1 MAKTVKLAD
10 IAERV
15 GVSTVT
21 VSKALSGQKGVSEEV
36 REKIRSIAEELGY
49 QQPSAARKSQ
59 NQKSY
64 NIGILISFERFLD
77 KYESFYW
84 QMYQSVATT
93 EAGWDI
99 AKMGNFTCFT
109 MLEVIGMA
117 EEENGRMPKLVQE
130 RKVDGIIVIGKM
142 MDDYLQHLNTEA
154 GIPVIYLDYYNGR
167 EASDSVISNSYYG
180 TYELTYYLYRMGHRK
195 IAYVGTL
202 LATESITDRYFGY
215 QKALLELGLEQ
226 KKEWV
231 LEDRHIDTGKID
243 TMNMLQLP
251 KDMPT
256 AFVCNCD
263 LTASFLI
270 KKLRENGYRV
280 PEDISVVGFD
290 NYLYPGLSDIRIT
303 TYEVDMGE
311 MARRAIHNMIKKI
324 TSDNFKGGVTVVE
337 GRLVLKDSVSH
348 V

>member
-1 MAKTVKLAD
+1 MAKAVKLAD

-36 REKIRSIAEELGY
+36 REKIRSIAEDLGY
-49 QQPSAARKSQ
+49 QQPSAVRKSQ
-59 NQKSY
+59 NHKNF
-64 NIGILISFERFLD
+64 NIGILISERFLV

-84 QMYQSVATT
+84 QMYQAVATRAT
-93 EAGWDI
+93 AEE
-99 AKMGNFTCFT
+99 CFT
-109 MLEVIGMA
+109 MLEVIGKA
-117 EEENGRMPKLVQE
+117 EEESSRMPKLVQE

-142 MDDYLQHLNTEA
+142 MDAYLQHLNTEA

-231 LEDRHIDTGKID
+231 LDDRHIETGEID
-243 TMNMLQLP
+243 TVNMLQIP
-251 KDMPT
+251 NDMPT

-270 KKLRENGYRV
+270 RKLKDNGYRV

-290 NYLYPGLSDIRIT
+290 NYLYPGLSDIQIT
-303 TYEVDMGE
+303 TYEVDLEE
-311 MARRAIHNMIKKI
+311 MAKKTVHNMISKI
-324 TSDNFKGGVTVVE
+324 SNDNYKPGIHIVE
-337 GRLVLKDSVSH
+337 GHMVLKESVAQIPSGKA
-348 V
+348 

>member
-1 MAKTVKLAD
+1 MAKAVKLAD

-36 REKIRSIAEELGY
+36 REKIRSIAEDLGY
-49 QQPSAARKSQ
+49 QQPSAVRKSQ
-59 NQKSY
+59 NHKNF
-64 NIGILISFERFLD
+64 NIGILISERFLV

-84 QMYQSVATT
+84 QMYQAVATRAT
-93 EAGWDI
+93 AEE
-99 AKMGNFTCFT
+99 CFT
-109 MLEVIGMA
+109 MMEVIGKA
-117 EEENGRMPKLVQE
+117 EEESSRMPKLVQE

-142 MDDYLQHLNTEA
+142 MDAYLQHLNTEA

-202 LATESITDRYFGY
+202 LAMESITDRYFGY

-226 KKEWV
+226 KKGWV
-231 LEDRHIDTGKID
+231 LDDRHIETGEID
-243 TMNMLQLP
+243 TVNMLQIP

-270 KKLRENGYRV
+270 KKLKDNGYRV

-290 NYLYPGLSDIRIT
+290 NYLYPGLSDIQIT
-303 TYEVDMGE
+303 TYEVDLKE
-311 MARRAIHNMIKKI
+311 MAKKAVYNMISKI
-324 TSDNFKGGVTVVE
+324 SNENYKPGIHIVE
-337 GRLVLKDSVSH
+337 GHMVLKESVAQIPSGKA
-348 V
+348 

>member
-1 MAKTVKLAD
+1 MAKAVKLSD

-49 QQPSAARKSQ
+49 QQPSVARKSQ
-59 NQKSY
+59 NRKSY
-64 NIGILISFERFLD
+64 NIGTLISEKFLV

-84 QMYQSVATT
+84 QMYQAVATRAT
-93 EAGWDI
+93 
-99 AKMGNFTCFT
+99 AKECFT
-109 MLEVIGMA
+109 MLEVIAKA
-117 EEENGRMPKLVQE
+117 EEESSKMPKLVQE
-130 RKVDGIIVIGKM
+130 NKVDGIIVIGKM
-142 MDDYLQHLNTEA
+142 MDAYLQHLNMEA

-231 LEDRHIDTGKID
+231 LDDRHIETGEID
-243 TMNMLQLP
+243 TVNMLQIP

-263 LTASFLI
+263 LTASLLI
-270 KKLRENGYRV
+270 KKLKDNGYRV

-290 NYLYPGLSDIRIT
+290 NYLYPGLSDIQIT

-311 MARRAIHNMIKKI
+311 MARRAIHNMISKI
-324 TSDNFKGGVTVVE
+324 SNENYKPGIHIVE
-337 GRLVLKDSVSH
+337 GHMVLKESVAKI
-348 V
+348 

>member
-1 MAKTVKLAD
+1 MAKAVKLSD

-36 REKIRSIAEELGY
+36 REKIRSIAEDLGY

-59 NQKSY
+59 NHKNF
-64 NIGILISFERFLD
+64 NIGILISERFLV

-84 QMYQSVATT
+84 QMYQAVATRAT
-93 EAGWDI
+93 AEE
-99 AKMGNFTCFT
+99 CFT
-109 MLEVIGMA
+109 MLEVIGKA
-117 EEENGRMPKLVQE
+117 EEESSRMPKLVQE

-142 MDDYLQHLNTEA
+142 MDAYLQHLNTEA

-202 LATESITDRYFGY
+202 LAMESITDRYFGY

-231 LEDRHIDTGKID
+231 LDDRHIETGEID
-243 TMNMLQLP
+243 TVNMLQIP

-270 KKLRENGYRV
+270 KKLKDNGYRV

-290 NYLYPGLSDIRIT
+290 NYLYPGLSDIQIT
-303 TYEVDMGE
+303 TYEVDLKE
-311 MARRAIHNMIKKI
+311 MAKKAVYNMISKI
-324 TSDNFKGGVTVVE
+324 SNENYKPGIHIVE
-337 GRLVLKDSVSH
+337 GHMVLKESVEQIPSGKA
-348 V
+348 

>member
-1 MAKTVKLAD
+1 MAKAVKLSD

-36 REKIRSIAEELGY
+36 REKIRSIAEDLGY
-49 QQPSAARKSQ
+49 QQPSAVRKSQ
-59 NQKSY
+59 NHKNF
-64 NIGILISFERFLD
+64 NIGILISERFLV

-84 QMYQSVATT
+84 QMYQAVATRAT
-93 EAGWDI
+93 AEE
-99 AKMGNFTCFT
+99 CFT
-109 MLEVIGMA
+109 MLEVIGKA
-117 EEENGRMPKLVQE
+117 EEESSRMPKLVQE

-142 MDDYLQHLNTEA
+142 MDAYLQHLNTEA

-202 LATESITDRYFGY
+202 LAMESITDRYFGY

-226 KKEWV
+226 KKGWV
-231 LEDRHIDTGKID
+231 LDDRHIETGEID
-243 TMNMLQLP
+243 TVNMLQIP

-270 KKLRENGYRV
+270 KKLKDNGYRV

-290 NYLYPGLSDIRIT
+290 NYLYPGLSDIQIT
-303 TYEVDMGE
+303 TYEVDLKE
-311 MARRAIHNMIKKI
+311 MAKKAVYNMISKI
-324 TSDNFKGGVTVVE
+324 SNENYKPGIHIVE
-337 GRLVLKDSVSH
+337 GHMVLKESVAQIPSGKA
-348 V
+348 

>member
-1 MAKTVKLAD
+1 MAKAVKLAD
-10 IAERV
+10 IAEMV

-49 QQPSAARKSQ
+49 QQPSVARKTQ
-59 NQKSY
+59 NRKSF
-64 NIGILISFERFLD
+64 NIGILISERFLV

-84 QMYQSVATT
+84 QMYQAVATRAT
-93 EAGWDI
+93 
-99 AKMGNFTCFT
+99 AKECFT
-109 MLEVIGMA
+109 MLEVIGKA
-117 EEENGRMPKLVQE
+117 EEENSKMPKLVQE

-142 MDDYLQHLNTEA
+142 MDAYLQHLNTEA

-231 LEDRHIDTGKID
+231 LDDRHIETGEID
-243 TMNMLQLP
+243 TVNMLQIP

-270 KKLRENGYRV
+270 KKLKENGYRV

-290 NYLYPGLSDIRIT
+290 NYLYPGLSDIQIT
-303 TYEVDMGE
+303 TYEVDLGE
-311 MARRAIHNMIKKI
+311 MAKKTVHNMISKI
-324 TSDNFKGGVTVVE
+324 SNENYKPGIHIVE
-337 GRLVLKDSVSH
+337 GHIVLKESVAKI
-348 V
+348 

>member
-1 MAKTVKLAD
+1 MAKAVKLAD

-36 REKIRSIAEELGY
+36 REKIRSIAEDLGY
-49 QQPSAARKSQ
+49 QQPSAVRKSQ
-59 NQKSY
+59 NHKNF
-64 NIGILISFERFLD
+64 NIGILISERFLV

-84 QMYQSVATT
+84 QMYQAVATRAT
-93 EAGWDI
+93 AEE
-99 AKMGNFTCFT
+99 CFT
-109 MLEVIGMA
+109 MLEVIGKA
-117 EEENGRMPKLVQE
+117 EEESSRMPKLVQE

-142 MDDYLQHLNTEA
+142 MDAYLQHLNTEA

-202 LATESITDRYFGY
+202 LAMESITDRYFGY

-226 KKEWV
+226 KKGWV
-231 LEDRHIDTGKID
+231 LDDRHIETGEID
-243 TMNMLQLP
+243 TVNMLQIP

-290 NYLYPGLSDIRIT
+290 NYLYPGLSDIQIT
-303 TYEVDMGE
+303 TYEVDLKE
-311 MARRAIHNMIKKI
+311 MAKKAVYNMISKI
-324 TSDNFKGGVTVVE
+324 SNENYKPGIHIVE
-337 GRLVLKDSVSH
+337 GHMVLKESVAQIPSGKA
-348 V
+348 

>member
-1 MAKTVKLAD
+1 MAKAVKLSD

-49 QQPSAARKSQ
+49 RQPSAARKSQ
-59 NQKSY
+59 NHKNF
-64 NIGILISFERFLD
+64 NIGILISERFLV

-84 QMYQSVATT
+84 QMYQAVATRAT
-93 EAGWDI
+93 AEE
-99 AKMGNFTCFT
+99 CFT
-109 MLEVIGMA
+109 MLEVIGKA

-142 MDDYLQHLNTEA
+142 MDAYLQHLNTEA

-226 KKEWV
+226 KKGWV
-231 LEDRHIDTGKID
+231 LDDRHIETGEID
-243 TMNMLQLP
+243 TVNMLQIP

-263 LTASFLI
+263 QTASFLI
-270 KKLRENGYRV
+270 KKLKDNGYRV

-290 NYLYPGLSDIRIT
+290 NYLYPGLSDIQIT
-303 TYEVDMGE
+303 TYEVDLEE
-311 MARRAIHNMIKKI
+311 MARRAIHNMISKI
-324 TSDNFKGGVTVVE
+324 SNENYKPGIHIVE
-337 GRLVLKDSVSH
+337 GHMVLKESVAQIPSGKA
-348 V
+348 

>member
-1 MAKTVKLAD
+1 MAKAVKLAD

-36 REKIRSIAEELGY
+36 REKIHSIAEELGY

-64 NIGILISFERFLD
+64 NIGILISERFLD

-84 QMYQSVATT
+84 QMYQSVATRAT
-93 EAGWDI
+93 
-99 AKMGNFTCFT
+99 AKECFT
-109 MLEVIGMA
+109 MLEVIGIA
-117 EEENGRMPKLVQE
+117 EEENGRLPKLVQE

-142 MDDYLQHLNTEA
+142 MDDYLQHLNT
-154 GIPVIYLDYYNGR
+154 

-231 LEDRHIDTGKID
+231 LDDRHIETGKID
-243 TMNMLQLP
+243 TVNMLQLP

-263 LTASFLI
+263 LTASLLI
-270 KKLRENGYRV
+270 KKLKENGYRV

>member
-1 MAKTVKLAD
+1 MAKAVKLAD
-10 IAERV
+10 IAEMV

-36 REKIRSIAEELGY
+36 RGKIRSIAEELGY
-49 QQPSAARKSQ
+49 QQPSVARKSQ
-59 NQKSY
+59 NRKSL
-64 NIGILISFERFLD
+64 NIGILISERFLV

-84 QMYQSVATT
+84 QMYQSVATRAT
-93 EAGWDI
+93 
-99 AKMGNFTCFT
+99 AKECFT
-109 MLEVIGMA
+109 MLEVIGKA
-117 EEENGRMPKLVQE
+117 EEENRKIPKLVQE

-142 MDDYLQHLNTEA
+142 MDAYLQQLNTEA

-202 LATESITDRYFGY
+202 RATESITDRYFGY

-231 LEDRHIDTGKID
+231 LDDRHIETGEID
-243 TMNMLQLP
+243 TVNMLQIP
-251 KDMPT
+251 NDMPT

-270 KKLRENGYRV
+270 RKLKDNGYRV

-290 NYLYPGLSDIRIT
+290 NYLYPGLSDIQIT
-303 TYEVDMGE
+303 TYEVDLEE
-311 MARRAIHNMIKKI
+311 MAKKTVHNMISKI
-324 TSDNFKGGVTVVE
+324 SNDNYKPGIHIVE
-337 GRLVLKDSVSH
+337 GHLVLKESVAKI
-348 V
+348 

>member
-1 MAKTVKLAD
+1 MAKAVKLSD

-49 QQPSAARKSQ
+49 QQPSVARKSQ
-59 NQKSY
+59 NRKSY
-64 NIGILISFERFLD
+64 NIGILISERFLV

-84 QMYQSVATT
+84 QMYQAVATRAT
-93 EAGWDI
+93 
-99 AKMGNFTCFT
+99 AKECFT
-109 MLEVIGMA
+109 MLEVIGAA
-117 EEENGRMPKLVQE
+117 EEENSKMPKLVQE

-142 MDDYLQHLNTEA
+142 MDAYLQHLNMEA

-231 LEDRHIDTGKID
+231 LDDRHIETGEID
-243 TMNMLQLP
+243 TVNMLQIP

-270 KKLRENGYRV
+270 KKLKDNGYRV

-290 NYLYPGLSDIRIT
+290 NYLYPGLSDIQIT
-303 TYEVDMGE
+303 TYEVDLGE
-311 MARRAIHNMIKKI
+311 MAKKTVYNMINKI
-324 TSDNFKGGVTVVE
+324 SNENYKPGVHIVE
-337 GRLVLKDSVSH
+337 GHLVLKESVAKI
-348 V
+348 

>member
-1 MAKTVKLAD
+1 MAKAVKLSD

-36 REKIRSIAEELGY
+36 REKIRSIAEDLGY

-59 NQKSY
+59 NHKNF
-64 NIGILISFERFLD
+64 NIGILISERFLV

-84 QMYQSVATT
+84 QMYQAVATRAT
-93 EAGWDI
+93 AEE
-99 AKMGNFTCFT
+99 CFT
-109 MLEVIGMA
+109 MLEVIGKA
-117 EEENGRMPKLVQE
+117 EEESSRMPKLVQE

-142 MDDYLQHLNTEA
+142 MDAYLQHLNTEA

-202 LATESITDRYFGY
+202 LAMESITDRYFGY

-226 KKEWV
+226 KKGWV
-231 LEDRHIDTGKID
+231 LDDRHIETGEID
-243 TMNMLQLP
+243 TVNMLQIP

-270 KKLRENGYRV
+270 KKLKDNGYRV

-290 NYLYPGLSDIRIT
+290 NYLYPGLSDIQIT
-303 TYEVDMGE
+303 TYEVDLEE
-311 MARRAIHNMIKKI
+311 MARRAIHNMISKI
-324 TSDNFKGGVTVVE
+324 SNENYKPGIHIVE
-337 GRLVLKDSVSH
+337 GHMVLKESVAQIPSGKA
-348 V
+348 

>member
-1 MAKTVKLAD
+1 MAKAVKLSD

-59 NQKSY
+59 NHKNF
-64 NIGILISFERFLD
+64 NIGILISERFLV

-84 QMYQSVATT
+84 QMYQAVATRAT
-93 EAGWDI
+93 AEE
-99 AKMGNFTCFT
+99 CFT
-109 MLEVIGMA
+109 MLEVIGKA
-117 EEENGRMPKLVQE
+117 EEESSKMPKLVQE

-142 MDDYLQHLNTEA
+142 MDAYLQHLNTEA

-202 LATESITDRYFGY
+202 LAMESITDRYFGY

-226 KKEWV
+226 KKGWV
-231 LEDRHIDTGKID
+231 LDDRHIETGEID
-243 TMNMLQLP
+243 TVNMLQIP

-270 KKLRENGYRV
+270 KKLKDNGYRV

-290 NYLYPGLSDIRIT
+290 NYLYPGLSDIQIT
-303 TYEVDMGE
+303 TYEVDLKE
-311 MARRAIHNMIKKI
+311 MAKKAVYNMISKI
-324 TSDNFKGGVTVVE
+324 SNENYKPGIHIVE
-337 GRLVLKDSVSH
+337 GHMVLKESVEQIPSGKA
-348 V
+348 

>member
-1 MAKTVKLAD
+1 MAKAVKLSD

-59 NQKSY
+59 NHKNF
-64 NIGILISFERFLD
+64 NIGILISERFLV

-84 QMYQSVATT
+84 QMYQAVATRAT
-93 EAGWDI
+93 AEE
-99 AKMGNFTCFT
+99 CFT
-109 MLEVIGMA
+109 MLEVIGKA
-117 EEENGRMPKLVQE
+117 EEESSRMPKLVQE

-142 MDDYLQHLNTEA
+142 MDAYLQHLNTEA

-180 TYELTYYLYRMGHRK
+180 TYELTYYLYHMGHCK

-202 LATESITDRYFGY
+202 LAMESITDRYFGY

-231 LEDRHIDTGKID
+231 LDDRHIETGEID
-243 TMNMLQLP
+243 TVNMLQIP

-270 KKLRENGYRV
+270 KKLKDNGYRV

-290 NYLYPGLSDIRIT
+290 NYLYPGLSDIQIT
-303 TYEVDMGE
+303 TYEVDLKE
-311 MARRAIHNMIKKI
+311 MAKKAVYNMISKI
-324 TSDNFKGGVTVVE
+324 SNENYKPGIHIVE
-337 GRLVLKDSVSH
+337 GHMVLKESVAQIPSGKA
-348 V
+348 

>member
-1 MAKTVKLAD
+1 MAKAVKLSD

-36 REKIRSIAEELGY
+36 RKKIRSIAEELGY

-59 NQKSY
+59 NHRNF
-64 NIGILISFERFLD
+64 NIGILISERFLV

-84 QMYQSVATT
+84 QMYQAVATRAT
-93 EAGWDI
+93 AEE
-99 AKMGNFTCFT
+99 CFT
-109 MLEVIGMA
+109 MLEVIGKA

-142 MDDYLQHLNTEA
+142 MDAYLQHLNTEA

-231 LEDRHIDTGKID
+231 LDDRHIETGEID
-243 TMNMLQLP
+243 TVNMLQIP

-270 KKLRENGYRV
+270 KKLKDNGYRV

-290 NYLYPGLSDIRIT
+290 NYLYPGLSDIQIT
-303 TYEVDMGE
+303 TYEVDLEE
-311 MARRAIHNMIKKI
+311 MARRAIHNMISKI
-324 TSDNFKGGVTVVE
+324 SNENYKPGIHIVE
-337 GRLVLKDSVSH
+337 GHMVLKESVVQIPSGKA
-348 V
+348 

>member
-1 MAKTVKLAD
+1 MAKAVKLSD

-59 NQKSY
+59 NHKNF
-64 NIGILISFERFLD
+64 NIGILISERFLV

-84 QMYQSVATT
+84 QMYQAVATRAT
-93 EAGWDI
+93 AEE
-99 AKMGNFTCFT
+99 CFT
-109 MLEVIGMA
+109 MLEVIGKA
-117 EEENGRMPKLVQE
+117 EEESSRMPKLVQE

-142 MDDYLQHLNTEA
+142 MDAYLQHLNTEA

-180 TYELTYYLYRMGHRK
+180 TYELTYYLYHMGHCK

-202 LATESITDRYFGY
+202 LAMESITDRYFGY

-231 LEDRHIDTGKID
+231 LDDRHIETGEID
-243 TMNMLQLP
+243 TVNMLQIP

-270 KKLRENGYRV
+270 KKLKDNGYRV

-290 NYLYPGLSDIRIT
+290 NYLYPGLSDIQIT
-303 TYEVDMGE
+303 TYEVDLKE
-311 MARRAIHNMIKKI
+311 MAKKALYNMISKI
-324 TSDNFKGGVTVVE
+324 SNENYKPGIHIVE
-337 GRLVLKDSVSH
+337 GHMVLKESVAQIPSGKA
-348 V
+348 

>member
-1 MAKTVKLAD
+1 
-10 IAERV
+10 
-15 GVSTVT
+15 
-21 VSKALSGQKGVSEEV
+21 
-36 REKIRSIAEELGY
+36 
-49 QQPSAARKSQ
+49 
-59 NQKSY
+59 
-64 NIGILISFERFLD
+64 
-77 KYESFYW
+77 
-84 QMYQSVATT
+84 
-93 EAGWDI
+93 
-99 AKMGNFTCFT
+99 
-109 MLEVIGMA
+109 MLEVIGKA

-142 MDDYLQHLNTEA
+142 MDAYLQHLNTEA

-202 LATESITDRYFGY
+202 LAMESITDRYFGY

-231 LEDRHIDTGKID
+231 LDDRHIETGEID
-243 TMNMLQLP
+243 TVNMLQIP

-270 KKLRENGYRV
+270 KKLKDNGYRV

-290 NYLYPGLSDIRIT
+290 NYLYPGLSDIQIT
-303 TYEVDMGE
+303 TYEVDLEE
-311 MARRAIHNMIKKI
+311 MARRAIHNMISKI
-324 TSDNFKGGVTVVE
+324 SNENYKPGIHIVE
-337 GRLVLKDSVSH
+337 GHMVLKESVAQIPSGKA
-348 V
+348 

>member
-1 MAKTVKLAD
+1 MAKAVKLAD

-36 REKIRSIAEELGY
+36 REKIHSIAEELGY

-64 NIGILISFERFLD
+64 NIGILISERFLD

-84 QMYQSVATT
+84 QMYQSVATRAT
-93 EAGWDI
+93 
-99 AKMGNFTCFT
+99 AKECFT
-109 MLEVIGMA
+109 MLEVIGIA
-117 EEENGRMPKLVQE
+117 EEENGRLPKLVQE

-202 LATESITDRYFGY
+202 LAMESITDRYFGY

-226 KKEWV
+226 KKGWV
-231 LEDRHIDTGKID
+231 LDDRHIETGEID
-243 TMNMLQLP
+243 TVNMLQSP

-270 KKLRENGYRV
+270 KKLKDNGYRV

-290 NYLYPGLSDIRIT
+290 NYLYPGLSDIQIT
-303 TYEVDMGE
+303 TYEVDLKE
-311 MARRAIHNMIKKI
+311 MAKKAVYNMISKI
-324 TSDNFKGGVTVVE
+324 SNENYKPGIHIVE
-337 GRLVLKDSVSH
+337 GHMVLKESVAQIPSGKA
-348 V
+348 

>member
-1 MAKTVKLAD
+1 MAKAVKLAD

-59 NQKSY
+59 NHKNF
-64 NIGILISFERFLD
+64 NIGILISERFLV

-84 QMYQSVATT
+84 QMYQSVATRAT
-93 EAGWDI
+93 
-99 AKMGNFTCFT
+99 AKECFT
-109 MLEVIGMA
+109 MLEVIGKA
-117 EEENGRMPKLVQE
+117 EEENRKMPKLVQE

-142 MDDYLQHLNTEA
+142 MDAYLQQLNTEA

-231 LEDRHIDTGKID
+231 LDDRHIETGEID
-243 TMNMLQLP
+243 TVNMLQIP
-251 KDMPT
+251 NDMPT

-270 KKLRENGYRV
+270 RKLKDNGYRV

-290 NYLYPGLSDIRIT
+290 NYLYPGLSDIQIT
-303 TYEVDMGE
+303 TYEVDLEE
-311 MARRAIHNMIKKI
+311 MAKKTVHNMISKI
-324 TSDNFKGGVTVVE
+324 SNDNYKPGIHIVKGHM
-337 GRLVLKDSVSH
+337 VLKESVAQIPSGKA
-348 V
+348 

>member
-1 MAKTVKLAD
+1 M
-10 IAERV
+10 
-15 GVSTVT
+15 
-21 VSKALSGQKGVSEEV
+21 SKALSGQKGVSEEV

-59 NQKSY
+59 NHKNF
-64 NIGILISFERFLD
+64 NIGILISERFLV

-84 QMYQSVATT
+84 QMYQAVATRAT
-93 EAGWDI
+93 AEE
-99 AKMGNFTCFT
+99 CFT
-109 MLEVIGMA
+109 MLEVIGKA
-117 EEENGRMPKLVQE
+117 EEESSRMPKLVQE

-142 MDDYLQHLNTEA
+142 MDAYLQHMNTEA

-202 LATESITDRYFGY
+202 LAMESITDRYFGY

-226 KKEWV
+226 KKGWV
-231 LEDRHIDTGKID
+231 LDDRHIETGEID
-243 TMNMLQLP
+243 TVNMLQIP

-270 KKLRENGYRV
+270 KKLKDNGYRV

-290 NYLYPGLSDIRIT
+290 NYLYPGLSDIQIT
-303 TYEVDMGE
+303 TYEVDLKE
-311 MARRAIHNMIKKI
+311 MAKKAVYNMISKI
-324 TSDNFKGGVTVVE
+324 SNENYKPGIHIVE
-337 GRLVLKDSVSH
+337 GHMVLKESVAQIPSGKA
-348 V
+348 

>member
-1 MAKTVKLAD
+1 MAKAVKLAD

-36 REKIRSIAEELGY
+36 REKIRSIAEDLGY
-49 QQPSAARKSQ
+49 QQPSAVRKSQ
-59 NQKSY
+59 NHKNF
-64 NIGILISFERFLD
+64 NIGILISERFLV

-84 QMYQSVATT
+84 QMYQAVATRAT
-93 EAGWDI
+93 AEE
-99 AKMGNFTCFT
+99 CFT
-109 MLEVIGMA
+109 MLEVIGKA
-117 EEENGRMPKLVQE
+117 EEESSRMPKLVQE

-142 MDDYLQHLNTEA
+142 MDAYLQHLNTEA

-167 EASDSVISNSYYG
+167 EARDSVISNSYYG

-202 LATESITDRYFGY
+202 LAMESITDRYFGY

-226 KKEWV
+226 KKGWV
-231 LEDRHIDTGKID
+231 LDDRHIETGEID
-243 TMNMLQLP
+243 TVNMLQIP

-270 KKLRENGYRV
+270 KKLKDNGYRV

-290 NYLYPGLSDIRIT
+290 NYLYPGLSDIQIT
-303 TYEVDMGE
+303 TYEVDLKE
-311 MARRAIHNMIKKI
+311 MAKKAVYNMISKI
-324 TSDNFKGGVTVVE
+324 SNENYKPGIHIVE
-337 GRLVLKDSVSH
+337 GHMVLKESVAQIPSGKA
-348 V
+348 

>member
-1 MAKTVKLAD
+1 MAKAVKLAD

-36 REKIRSIAEELGY
+36 REKIRSIAEDLGY
-49 QQPSAARKSQ
+49 QQPSAVRKSQ
-59 NQKSY
+59 NHKNF
-64 NIGILISFERFLD
+64 NIGILISERFLV

-84 QMYQSVATT
+84 QMYQAVATRAT
-93 EAGWDI
+93 AEE
-99 AKMGNFTCFT
+99 CFT
-109 MLEVIGMA
+109 MLEVIGKA
-117 EEENGRMPKLVQE
+117 EEESSRMPKLVQE

-142 MDDYLQHLNTEA
+142 MDAYLQHLNTEA

-202 LATESITDRYFGY
+202 LAMESITDRYFGY

-226 KKEWV
+226 KKGWV
-231 LEDRHIDTGKID
+231 LDDRHIETGEID
-243 TMNMLQLP
+243 TVNMLQIP

-270 KKLRENGYRV
+270 KKLKDNGYRV

-290 NYLYPGLSDIRIT
+290 NYLYPGLSDIQIT
-303 TYEVDMGE
+303 TYEVDLKE
-311 MARRAIHNMIKKI
+311 MAKRRFTI
-324 TSDNFKGGVTVVE
+324 
-337 GRLVLKDSVSH
+337 
-348 V
+348 

>member
-1 MAKTVKLAD
+1 MAKAVKLAD

-36 REKIRSIAEELGY
+36 REKIRSIAEDLGY
-49 QQPSAARKSQ
+49 QQPSAVRKSQ
-59 NQKSY
+59 NHKNF
-64 NIGILISFERFLD
+64 NIGILISERFLV

-84 QMYQSVATT
+84 QMYQAVATRAT
-93 EAGWDI
+93 AEE
-99 AKMGNFTCFT
+99 CFT
-109 MLEVIGMA
+109 MLEVIGKA
-117 EEENGRMPKLVQE
+117 EEESSRMPKLVQE

-142 MDDYLQHLNTEA
+142 MDAYLQHLNTEA
-154 GIPVIYLDYYNGR
+154 GIPMIYLDYYNGR

-202 LATESITDRYFGY
+202 LAMESITDRYFGY

-226 KKEWV
+226 KKGWV
-231 LEDRHIDTGKID
+231 LDDRHIETGEID
-243 TMNMLQLP
+243 TVNMLQIP

-270 KKLRENGYRV
+270 KKLKDNGYRV

-290 NYLYPGLSDIRIT
+290 NYLYPGLSDIQIT
-303 TYEVDMGE
+303 TYEVDLKE
-311 MARRAIHNMIKKI
+311 MAKKAVYNMISKI
-324 TSDNFKGGVTVVE
+324 SNENYKPGIHIVE
-337 GRLVLKDSVSH
+337 GHMVLKESVAQIPSGKA
-348 V
+348 

>member
-64 NIGILISFERFLD
+64 NIGILISERFLD

-84 QMYQSVATT
+84 QMYQSVATRAT
-93 EAGWDI
+93 
-99 AKMGNFTCFT
+99 AKECFT

-117 EEENGRMPKLVQE
+117 EEENGRLPKLVQE

-154 GIPVIYLDYYNGR
+154 AIPVIYLDYYNGR

-202 LATESITDRYFGY
+202 LAMESITDRYFGY

-226 KKEWV
+226 KKGWV
-231 LEDRHIDTGKID
+231 LDDRHIETGEID
-243 TMNMLQLP
+243 TVNMLQIP

-270 KKLRENGYRV
+270 KKLKDNGYRV

-290 NYLYPGLSDIRIT
+290 NYLYPGLSDIQIT
-303 TYEVDMGE
+303 TYEVDLKE
-311 MARRAIHNMIKKI
+311 MAKKAVYNMISKI
-324 TSDNFKGGVTVVE
+324 SNENYKPGIHIVE
-337 GRLVLKDSVSH
+337 GHMVLKESVAQIPSGKA
-348 V
+348 

>member
-1 MAKTVKLAD
+1 MAKAVKLAD

-59 NQKSY
+59 NHKNF
-64 NIGILISFERFLD
+64 NIGILISERFLV

-84 QMYQSVATT
+84 QMYQAVATRAT
-93 EAGWDI
+93 AEE
-99 AKMGNFTCFT
+99 CFT
-109 MLEVIGMA
+109 MLEVIGKA
-117 EEENGRMPKLVQE
+117 EEESSRMPKLVQE

-142 MDDYLQHLNTEA
+142 MDAYLQHMNTEA

-202 LATESITDRYFGY
+202 LAMESITDRYFGY

-226 KKEWV
+226 KKGWV
-231 LEDRHIDTGKID
+231 LDDRHIETGEID
-243 TMNMLQLP
+243 TVNMLQIP

-256 AFVCNCD
+256 VFVCNCD

-270 KKLRENGYRV
+270 KKLKDNGYRV

-290 NYLYPGLSDIRIT
+290 NYLYPGLSDIQIT
-303 TYEVDMGE
+303 TYEVDLKE
-311 MARRAIHNMIKKI
+311 MAKKAVYNMISKI
-324 TSDNFKGGVTVVE
+324 SNENYKPGIHIVE
-337 GRLVLKDSVSH
+337 GHMVLKESVAQIPSGKA
-348 V
+348 

>member
-1 MAKTVKLAD
+1 MAKAVKLSD

-59 NQKSY
+59 NHKNF
-64 NIGILISFERFLD
+64 NIGILISERFLV

-84 QMYQSVATT
+84 QMYQAVATRAT
-93 EAGWDI
+93 AEE
-99 AKMGNFTCFT
+99 CFT
-109 MLEVIGMA
+109 MLEVIGKA
-117 EEENGRMPKLVQE
+117 EEESSRMPKLVQE

-142 MDDYLQHLNTEA
+142 MDAYLQHLNTEA

-202 LATESITDRYFGY
+202 LAMESITDRYFGY

-226 KKEWV
+226 KKGWV
-231 LEDRHIDTGKID
+231 LDDRHIETGEID
-243 TMNMLQLP
+243 TVNMLQIP

-270 KKLRENGYRV
+270 KKLKDNGYRV

-290 NYLYPGLSDIRIT
+290 NYLYPGLSDIQIT
-303 TYEVDMGE
+303 TYEVDLKE
-311 MARRAIHNMIKKI
+311 MAKKAVYNMISKI
-324 TSDNFKGGVTVVE
+324 SNENYKPGIHIVE
-337 GRLVLKDSVSH
+337 GHMVLKESVAQIPSGKA
-348 V
+348 

>member
-1 MAKTVKLAD
+1 MAKAVKLSD

-49 QQPSAARKSQ
+49 QQPSASRKSQ

-64 NIGILISFERFLD
+64 NIGILISERFLV

-84 QMYQSVATT
+84 QMYQAVATRAT
-93 EAGWDI
+93 TKE
-99 AKMGNFTCFT
+99 CFT
-109 MLEVIGMA
+109 MLEVIGAA
-117 EEENGRMPKLVQE
+117 EEENSKMPKLVQE

-142 MDDYLQHLNTEA
+142 MDAYLQHLNTEA

-215 QKALLELGLEQ
+215 QKALLELELEQ

-231 LEDRHIDTGKID
+231 LDDRHIETGEID
-243 TMNMLQLP
+243 TVNMLQIP

-270 KKLRENGYRV
+270 KKLKDNGYRV

-290 NYLYPGLSDIRIT
+290 NYLYPGLSDIQIT
-303 TYEVDMGE
+303 TYEVDLGE
-311 MARRAIHNMIKKI
+311 MAKKTVYNMINKI
-324 TSDNFKGGVTVVE
+324 SNENYKPGVHIVE
-337 GRLVLKDSVSH
+337 GHLVLKESVAKI
-348 V
+348 